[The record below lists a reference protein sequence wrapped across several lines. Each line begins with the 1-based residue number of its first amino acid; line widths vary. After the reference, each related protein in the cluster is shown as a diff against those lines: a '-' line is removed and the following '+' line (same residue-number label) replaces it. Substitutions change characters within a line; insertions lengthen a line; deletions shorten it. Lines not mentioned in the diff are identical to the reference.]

1 MNHEPLIRN
10 VANLR
15 QVIVAVEKRKK
26 MQDKQDS
33 IHNFDRFEVDDNLA
47 LIVDN
52 FEAIRRVVERMEK
65 IYRFNKTI
73 EYIVIIGAGIVTI
86 TLGLR
91 FLF

>member
-1 MNHEPLIRN
+1 MNHESLIRN

-52 FEAIRRVVERMEK
+52 FEAIKRVVERMEK